1 TLNPIESYFSQ
12 YYAKPTEDEKIKFA
26 MKLKQDGIETVPG
39 RELWRNW
46 VTSHYSTH
54 WKIHSRI
61 AKILSSQGIHPEQL
75 MAETGDDS
83 PPNSASYLP
92 IVLDEIG
99 RDLFGP
105 EALDSNGRLLGKLR
119 DPTLIL
125 AQRTW
130 TLEVKNMGP
139 RKLRLEKMLQQAEE
153 KLSNLEAGDVT
164 VKSIN
169 KAMRAIAAFEKACP
183 ASQHLSTIESL
194 KERLEPFIPDE
205 PVKSKSGAKTV
216 AKTAKRKKVTKEKLA
231 QSATAEEVTRL
242 LETYDTYFG
251 HSSTV
256 DEELDIEQPQ
266 GITFGQ
272 PVEGAD
278 PGVQVEAGM
287 TAAQL
292 SSRLGLGPGNM
303 PFLFNTVRHSGGF
316 SAWSKEFEE
325 ACRSKSDSLERF
337 SLQWHQLCGVHAA
350 LRMVL
355 TPTPKP
361 THCTGVLFADDVG
374 LGKTMQTSAIMAIL
388 ADICVLQ
395 ERNLA
400 LPPIARDLPFLKDS
414 KKIPSLPHLVIVPG
428 TLLRQWE
435 HELQCFFKNKSVDI
449 LMYESGI
456 KDHEEFWK
464 ADGIYHSSN
473 HPPSHRII
481 LAAQSALQQ
490 DFNQL
495 YTSKRGSLSFPWE
508 YPERVPRYNARL
520 IFTLFN
526 QEYLTVAIDEAQG
539 LRNPGAKHL
548 SALRI
553 LEQASVRL
561 ILTATPLQTSTK
573 DITAMGRLTGIPYF
587 FSDTSRT
594 DQSSANA
601 QLRRAKIERDQDFEE
616 FTADNDPVKL
626 AQVDISKRLAAK
638 FQNRVI
644 RRVATSLD
652 VNGSP
657 LISLPPIDV
666 IEGILHLTKREREI
680 LDEITLS
687 GLGDASNANSRN
699 ATSQTFYLEHRMGV
713 TFARADPDDPIPVF
727 KTIKE
732 WEQQM
737 STKINVLVIVSRY
750 ILTRDDMPPVRFE
763 NGAPVLSPAPTTL
776 RFTRDIKIVIYQEF
790 PLYTL
795 LAINIFKLYDIPVL
809 SICGRDSFEQRA
821 KIVQRFNKDPKC
833 RVLIFSKVGST
844 GLNLTRASF
853 ILFLDQPWSAQDER
867 QITGRVWR
875 QRQRRPVTAI
885 HLLAAETADITLSS
899 LAQGKKEMLDAFLT
913 TDTSKALL
921 SVMTGTV
928 LDDTEDPS
936 RAQLSVVKEN
946 VLMDGADVHEEQEV
960 ATAPSRRKRTKK
972 ETKKTESTT
981 ESKGKGRRK
990 TRKSAPIIFDEEEEE
1005 FDTVHLGEGSKM
1017 TVPHGLR
1024 TDPSGDSDVVDTITD
1039 TDTVDPFTTDTDH
1052 VSMNESG
1059 SEPYETDLSM
1069 HAASTSDLP
1078 DSSIG
1083 SLVGLVSYD
1092 STDDDMDDESFVVP
1106 STRQGN
1112 ERHEEVKE
1120 AKMEDVRSSVGHDD
1134 KVPAYLDPPS
1144 RNRGNADAA
1153 AESLLAK
1160 KRNGWFFWRE
1170 SRRRGL
1176 AGSIVVTQNRVSFSS
1191 SGHVSSTHLTI
1202 FELKTPAQYRDYS
1215 TKPQHAVQQEE
1226 RWTTSLASG
1235 LLS

>member
-1 TLNPIESYFSQ
+1 MPTHTPASALIKLFFAMHGAPWIFPRWLEITGLKHPFNPKRDEHIPKDLTRAKINAIESYFSQ
-12 YYAKPTEDEKIKFA
+12 YHAKPTEDEKIKFA

-92 IVLDEIG
+92 IVLDDIG
-99 RDLFGP
+99 RELFGP
-105 EALDSNGRLLGKLR
+105 EALDSNGRLLTKLR

-130 TLEVKNMGP
+130 TSQVKNMGP

-153 KLSNLEAGDVT
+153 KLSNLEAGDIT

-169 KAMRAIAAFEKACP
+169 KAIRAIAAFENACS
-183 ASQHLSTIESL
+183 ASQYLSTIESL

-205 PVKSKSGAKTV
+205 PVKPNSGAKTV
-216 AKTAKRKKVTKEKLA
+216 AKTVKRKKVTKDKLA
-231 QSATAEEVTRL
+231 QSATPEEVTRL
-242 LETYDTYFG
+242 LETYDAYFG
-251 HSSTV
+251 HSSSV
-256 DEELDIEQPQ
+256 DEELDTEQPQ
-266 GITFGQ
+266 GISFGQ
-272 PVEGAD
+272 PIEGAD

-287 TAAQL
+287 TTGQL

-325 ACRSKSDSLERF
+325 ACQSKSDSLERF

-355 TPTPKP
+355 TTTPQP

-374 LGKTMQTSAIMAIL
+374 LGKTIQTSAIMAIL
-388 ADICVLQ
+388 ADLCVLQ

-400 LPPIARDLPFLKDS
+400 LPPIALITRVL
-414 KKIPSLPHLVIVPG
+414 
-428 TLLRQWE
+428 TLT
-435 HELQCFFKNKSVDI
+435 S
-449 LMYESGI
+449 
-456 KDHEEFWK
+456 
-464 ADGIYHSSN
+464 
-473 HPPSHRII
+473 
-481 LAAQSALQQ
+481 QQ
-490 DFNQL
+490 AMHQDYGQL
-495 YTSKRGSLSFPWE
+495 YTSKRASLSFPWDQ
-508 YPERVPRYNARL
+508 N
-520 IFTLFN
+520 
-526 QEYLTVAIDEAQG
+526 YLTVAIDEAQG

-587 FSDTSRT
+587 FSDESRT
-594 DQSSANA
+594 DQSAANA

-652 VNGSP
+652 VDGNP
-657 LISLPPIDV
+657 LILLPPIDV
-666 IEGILHLTKREREI
+666 IEGILHLTEREREI

-713 TFARADPDDPIPVF
+713 TFARADPDEPIPVF

-776 RFTRDIKIVIYQEF
+776 RFTREIKIVIYQEF
-790 PLYTL
+790 PLYTAL
-795 LAINIFKLYDIPVL
+795 VINIFQLYNIPVL

-821 KIVQRFNKDPKC
+821 KIVQRFNEDPKC

-853 ILFLDQPWSAQDER
+853 ILFLDQPWSAQDVR
-867 QITGRVWR
+867 QISGRVWR

-899 LAQGKKEMLDAFLT
+899 LAQGKKNMLDAFLT

-921 SVMTGTV
+921 SVMTGNV
-928 LDDTEDPS
+928 LDDTNDPYQE
-936 RAQLSVVKEN
+936 QLSVVKEN
-946 VLMDGADVHEEQEV
+946 VPMDGDDEQGEEQVE
-960 ATAPSRRKRTKK
+960 TAPSKKKRTKK
-972 ETKKTESTT
+972 QTKTAESAT

-990 TRKSAPIIFDEEEEE
+990 TRKSVPIILDDEENEI
-1005 FDTVHLGEGSKM
+1005 DTVDLGEASK
-1017 TVPHGLR
+1017 TALAGGLH
-1024 TDPSGDSDVVDTITD
+1024 TDPSGDSDVVDTVTD
-1039 TDTVDPFTTDTDH
+1039 TDTVDPLTDTDH
-1052 VSMNESG
+1052 VSTNEK
-1059 SEPYETDLSM
+1059 
-1069 HAASTSDLP
+1069 LP
-1078 DSSIG
+1078 DSSIAGLG
-1083 SLVGLVSYD
+1083 SLVSYG
-1092 STDDDMDDESFVVP
+1092 SSDDEMDDEPFVVP
-1106 STRQGN
+1106 ITSQGI
-1112 ERHEEVKE
+1112 E
-1120 AKMEDVRSSVGHDD
+1120 
-1134 KVPAYLDPPS
+1134 Y
-1144 RNRGNADAA
+1144 
-1153 AESLLAK
+1153 
-1160 KRNGWFFWRE
+1160 RE
-1170 SRRRGL
+1170 GP
-1176 AGSIVVTQNRVSFSS
+1176 FS
-1191 SGHVSSTHLTI
+1191 H
-1202 FELKTPAQYRDYS
+1202 
-1215 TKPQHAVQQEE
+1215 
-1226 RWTTSLASG
+1226 
-1235 LLS
+1235 